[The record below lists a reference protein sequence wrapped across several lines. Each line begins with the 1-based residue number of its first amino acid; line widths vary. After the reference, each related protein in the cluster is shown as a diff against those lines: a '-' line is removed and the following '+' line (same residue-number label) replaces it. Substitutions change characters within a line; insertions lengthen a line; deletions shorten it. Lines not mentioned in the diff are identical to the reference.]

1 MFEPALEGTQPVA
14 DVVSVVV
21 LVVVVLEKVFH
32 VAILND
38 ISRPVNYV
46 PVCRLAT

>member
-1 MFEPALEGTQPVA
+1 MFKPALKGTQPVA
-14 DVVSVVV
+14 YVVVV

-38 ISRPVNYV
+38 ISRPVNCGHSV
-46 PVCRLAT
+46 V